1 MPDFRA
7 LRHAALFASVLA
19 VGCGGNPKPQV
30 AKAAPPAQTPR
41 PVVQPPAAPSA
52 TDPIAALIATSNRHY
67 EAGEKELSQGHLD
80 KARIEFNQALDV
92 LLESPYGARSDARL
106 REHFDRLV
114 DKISAREVTALSAG
128 DGFVEKPSEP
138 ASIDELLAVATFER
152 FATPAPETSAA
163 VKSDLRN
170 TAHDVPIPTNERVL
184 TYIELFQG
192 RLREF
197 LGSGLERGAKY
208 LPMIQSVFR
217 AEGLPLDLAYVPL
230 IESAFKPTALSTAK
244 ARGMWQFMRGT
255 ALENG
260 LKHDW
265 YIDERAD
272 PEKATLAAAKYLKTL
287 HKIFDGDW
295 HLALASY
302 NGGPGR
308 VQRAVKRSGIE
319 DFWSLTESSKHL
331 PRETREYVPMI
342 LAAIVIAKNPAQ
354 YGFAVTSAAP
364 LGYEKVTLPRAMDL
378 RRVAEWT
385 ETPINEIQ
393 ALNPE
398 LRRWTTPVRNASYEV
413 KVPVGSG
420 DRLRERLATAKPGE
434 LAPLN
439 WYRVKKGESLAT
451 IARKLSVS
459 RTDLAEANALTTKSR
474 VRAGQELIIPRAP
487 ATLLNARV
495 DRPAPANAVS
505 ADASTG
511 KAGAESKASAADS
524 DERTAAP
531 SGARRA
537 SASSAAVADAGED
550 ARVVY
555 RVKRGDTLFSIARAF
570 EVTVDAL
577 RSWNRLRGSHISPG
591 DRLTIQTKNSQRNA
605 Q

>member
-1 MPDFRA
+1 MLDFRA
-7 LRHAALFASVLA
+7 LRHAALVTSVLA

-52 TDPIAALIATSNRHY
+52 TDPIAALIATSNSHF

-114 DKISAREVTALSAG
+114 DRISAREVTALAAG

-152 FATPAPETSAA
+152 HAAPAASTSAA
-163 VKSDLRN
+163 VTSDLRL
-170 TAHDVPIPTNERVL
+170 TQHDVPIPTNERVL

-208 LPMIQSVFR
+208 LPMIQSVFK

-255 ALENG
+255 AMENG

-287 HKIFDGDW
+287 NKIFDGDW

-308 VQRAVKRSGIE
+308 VQRALQRSGIE
-319 DFWSLTESSKHL
+319 DFWNLTESSKYL

-354 YGFAVTSAAP
+354 YGFDVGPAEP

-385 ETPINEIQ
+385 ETPITDIQ

-398 LRRWTTPVRNASYEV
+398 LRRWTTPVRSASYEV
-413 KVPVGSG
+413 KVPVGTG
-420 DRLRERLATAKPGE
+420 DRLRDRLATAKPGE

-439 WYRVKKGESLAT
+439 WYRVKRGESIAT

-459 RTDLAEANALTTKSR
+459 RTDLAEANNLSLKSQ

-505 ADASTG
+505 ADALTG
-511 KAGAESKASAADS
+511 KADKADADERPAAPAARRAASVSASAA
-524 DERTAAP
+524 T
-531 SGARRA
+531 
-537 SASSAAVADAGED
+537 ADAGDD
-550 ARVVY
+550 AKVVY
-555 RVKRGDTLFSIARAF
+555 KVKRGDTLFSIARAF
-570 EVTVDAL
+570 EVTVEAIK
-577 RSWNRLRGSHISPG
+577 SWNRLRGSNISIG
-591 DRLTIQTKNSQRNA
+591 DRLTIQTSKSNQRNA

>member
-30 AKAAPPAQTPR
+30 AKAAPPAKTPS

-67 EAGEKELSQGHLD
+67 EAGEKEISQGHLD
-80 KARIEFNQALDV
+80 KARVEFNQALDV

-114 DKISAREVTALSAG
+114 DRISAREVTALAAG

-152 FATPAPETSAA
+152 HAAPAASTSAA
-163 VKSDLRN
+163 VNSDLRL
-170 TAHDVPIPTNERVL
+170 TQHDVPIPTNERVL

-208 LPMIQSVFR
+208 LPMIQSVFK

-255 ALENG
+255 AMENG

-308 VQRAVKRSGIE
+308 VQRAVQRSGIE
-319 DFWSLTESSKHL
+319 DFWNLTESARYL

-354 YGFAVTSAAP
+354 YGFDVKAAEP

-385 ETPINEIQ
+385 ETPIADIQ

-398 LRRWTTPVRNASYEV
+398 LRRWTTPVRNSSYEV
-413 KVPVGSG
+413 KVPTGTG

-439 WYRVKKGESLAT
+439 WYRVKQGESIAT
-451 IARKLSVS
+451 IARKLNVS
-459 RTDLAEANALTTKSR
+459 RTDLVEANALTLKSR

-511 KAGAESKASAADS
+511 KGAAGDAD
-524 DERTAAP
+524 ERPATRRTAA
-531 SGARRA
+531 AA
-537 SASSAAVADAGED
+537 SAVNADAGDD

-570 EVTVDAL
+570 EVTVDAIKG
-577 RSWNRLRGSHISPG
+577 WNRLRGSNISVG
-591 DRLTIQTKNSQRNA
+591 DRLTIQTSKNNQRNA

>member
-30 AKAAPPAQTPR
+30 AKAAPSTPAPS
-41 PVVQPPAAPSA
+41 PVVQSPSAPSA
-52 TDPIAALIATSNRHY
+52 TDPIAALIATSNSHF

-80 KARIEFNQALDV
+80 KARVEFNQALDV

-114 DKISAREVTALSAG
+114 DRISSREVTALAAG

-152 FATPAPETSAA
+152 HASPAASTSAA
-163 VKSDLRN
+163 VRSDLS
-170 TAHDVPIPTNERVL
+170 TTEHDVPIPTNERVL

-208 LPMIQSVFR
+208 LPMIQSVFK

-230 IESAFKPTALSTAK
+230 IESAFKPTALSTAS

-308 VQRAVKRSGIE
+308 VQRAVKRSGVG
-319 DFWSLTESSKHL
+319 DFWDLTETSKYL

-354 YGFAVTSAAP
+354 YGFEVSKAEP

-385 ETPINEIQ
+385 ETPITDIQ

-398 LRRWTTPVRNASYEV
+398 LRRWTTPVRNGSYEV
-413 KVPVGSG
+413 KVPIGTG
-420 DRLRERLATAKPGE
+420 DRLRDRLATAKPGE

-439 WYRVKKGESLAT
+439 WYRVKKGESIAT

-459 RTDLAEANALTTKSR
+459 RTDLAEANALSTTSR

-511 KAGAESKASAADS
+511 KADDDRPAPASTARRTAVSASAA
-524 DERTAAP
+524 
-531 SGARRA
+531 
-537 SASSAAVADAGED
+537 ADNDD

-577 RSWNRLRGSHISPG
+577 KSWNRLRGSNISIG
-591 DRLTIQTKNSQRNA
+591 DRLTIQTSKSNQRNA

>member
-1 MPDFRA
+1 
-7 LRHAALFASVLA
+7 
-19 VGCGGNPKPQV
+19 
-30 AKAAPPAQTPR
+30 
-41 PVVQPPAAPSA
+41 
-52 TDPIAALIATSNRHY
+52 
-67 EAGEKELSQGHLD
+67 
-80 KARIEFNQALDV
+80 
-92 LLESPYGARSDARL
+92 
-106 REHFDRLV
+106 
-114 DKISAREVTALSAG
+114 
-128 DGFVEKPSEP
+128 
-138 ASIDELLAVATFER
+138 
-152 FATPAPETSAA
+152 
-163 VKSDLRN
+163 
-170 TAHDVPIPTNERVL
+170 
-184 TYIELFQG
+184 
-192 RLREF
+192 
-197 LGSGLERGAKY
+197 
-208 LPMIQSVFR
+208 MIQSVFK

-255 ALENG
+255 ALEQG

-308 VQRAVKRSGIE
+308 VQRAVKRSGID
-319 DFWSLTESSKHL
+319 DFWDLTEGSKFL

-354 YGFAVTSAAP
+354 YGFDVTSAAP

-413 KVPVGSG
+413 KVPIGTG
-420 DRLRERLATAKPGE
+420 DRLRDRLATAKPGE

-511 KAGAESKASAADS
+511 KGAEGKASAAD
-524 DERTAAP
+524 ERRAP
-531 SGARRA
+531 SAPRPPRR
-537 SASSAAVADAGED
+537 GLRIRRRGRWRRRR
-550 ARVVY
+550 RVVY

-577 RSWNRLRGSHISPG
+577 SSWNRLRGSHISPG
-591 DRLTIQTKNSQRNA
+591 DRLTIQTKSGLRNA